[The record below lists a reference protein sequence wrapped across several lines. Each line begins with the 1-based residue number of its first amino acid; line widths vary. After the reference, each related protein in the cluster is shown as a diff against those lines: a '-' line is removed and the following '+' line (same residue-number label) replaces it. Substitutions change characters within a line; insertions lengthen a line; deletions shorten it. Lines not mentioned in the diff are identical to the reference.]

1 MIAQLKKRLST
12 FLSSVIAVIL
22 AAMSILLLHTVIKEY
37 TNSTHVSYSRDV
49 NLLYSYLE
57 QVSILDIPI
66 LTEYSEKN
74 LNIDVL
80 RNSNTVMSTNSF
92 AESAAVLEAA
102 SPYSQPMYWDDYYNA
117 VNQGETNRRFYTVRY
132 NHIDYWNSYSIINIG
147 GTFYTIHTVFNN
159 AVLSAYKT
167 KIIILFLLITS
178 AAIILLSIFSC
189 IFTVR
194 ILVPVNKAYQKQDM
208 FIAVASHELKTPI
221 TIIKSCLNGL
231 SGSKPNE
238 TDNDYILTAQR
249 ECDRMTDMVNNLLT
263 FADIKKSGR
272 DNFDEVHPEDIIIDC
287 YDRFEPIAIQKNV
300 DLVVSIPDDPLP
312 LLSMDRDRMLQCM
325 SILVDN
331 AISCTSKGAISM
343 SVSMR
348 DQRLCYQISDTGDG
362 ISDEDKPHIFETFYS
377 GRNDH
382 RTHFGLGLSIAKSI
396 ADLHSA
402 DLTVCDNIPHGS
414 IFTLTFKL

>member
-208 FIAVASHELKTPI
+208 FIAVAASDLKTDK
-221 TIIKSCLNGL
+221 TL
-231 SGSKPNE
+231 
-238 TDNDYILTAQR
+238 
-249 ECDRMTDMVNNLLT
+249 
-263 FADIKKSGR
+263 
-272 DNFDEVHPEDIIIDC
+272 
-287 YDRFEPIAIQKNV
+287 QK
-300 DLVVSIPDDPLP
+300 
-312 LLSMDRDRMLQCM
+312 
-325 SILVDN
+325 
-331 AISCTSKGAISM
+331 
-343 SVSMR
+343 
-348 DQRLCYQISDTGDG
+348 
-362 ISDEDKPHIFETFYS
+362 
-377 GRNDH
+377 
-382 RTHFGLGLSIAKSI
+382 
-396 ADLHSA
+396 
-402 DLTVCDNIPHGS
+402 
-414 IFTLTFKL
+414 